1 MSAART
7 IGDARAVAETLRVLA
22 SEVLAHPAGTDRLA
36 VVGIR
41 RRGDVLARRLVAE
54 LAARGHGVPVG
65 TLDITFYRDDLH
77 RIGPHPVAKGTEVD
91 FDLDDRRVILV
102 DDVLHTGRTVRA
114 ALDLLADLGR
124 PARIE
129 LVVLVDRGGR
139 EVPIHADYV
148 GRTVE
153 VGPDSVVTVQVAEID
168 GADAIVVGAAGAGA

>member
-1 MSAART
+1 VTAGRA
-7 IGDARAVAETLRVLA
+7 IGDARVVGEALRAIAGAL
-22 SEVLAHPAGTDRLA
+22 LAHPAGPDRLA

-41 RRGDVLARRLVAE
+41 RRGDVLARRLAAE
-54 LAARGHGVPVG
+54 LATRGHRVPVG

-124 PARIE
+124 PARVE
-129 LVVLVDRGGR
+129 LAVLVDRGGR

-153 VGPDSVVTVQVAEID
+153 VGPGSEVTVQVAEID
-168 GADAIVVGAAGAGA
+168 GADAIVVQAVGDGA